1 MKIEE
6 FKAGRYKLEYK
17 YKSFIPNKINHEWV
31 WTEPKINSLP
41 VSTVTFCR
49 NLIYQIHRE

>member
-41 VSTVTFCR
+41 VSTR
-49 NLIYQIHRE
+49 MIKDAHRTLML